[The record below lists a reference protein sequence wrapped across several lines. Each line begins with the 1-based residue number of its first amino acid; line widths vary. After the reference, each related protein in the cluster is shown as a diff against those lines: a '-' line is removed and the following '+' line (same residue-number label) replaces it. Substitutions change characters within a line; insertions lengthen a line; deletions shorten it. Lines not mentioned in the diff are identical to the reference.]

1 VRCRLAAVDLDGTLL
16 RSDLTLSDRTRAAI
30 GAARDAGVEVVVVT
44 ARSPRSARTVARD
57 AGIVGRAVCANG
69 ATVYDLD
76 SEEIVRHTPLDAVT
90 VTRIVQAWR
99 TRRPTISFGWELE
112 LRFGSEPAYERHR
125 DARRWPRPDDSFP
138 PVDAARWGRPVTKLL
153 ARDPG
158 ADLDTLL
165 REASALAGR
174 ACTVT
179 TAGDAFV
186 ELMAPG
192 VSKHAALVVLAA
204 ERGIEP
210 REIVAFGDQRT
221 DAGMLAW
228 AGLGVAV
235 ANAHPEAL
243 AAADLV
249 TATND
254 DDGVAIVLEE
264 MLARGR

>member
-1 VRCRLAAVDLDGTLL
+1 
-16 RSDLTLSDRTRAAI
+16 
-30 GAARDAGVEVVVVT
+30 
-44 ARSPRSARTVARD
+44 
-57 AGIVGRAVCANG
+57 
-69 ATVYDLD
+69 
-76 SEEIVRHTPLDAVT
+76 
-90 VTRIVQAWR
+90 
-99 TRRPTISFGWELE
+99 
-112 LRFGSEPAYERHR
+112 
-125 DARRWPRPDDSFP
+125 
-138 PVDAARWGRPVTKLL
+138 VTKLL